1 MFRTPR
7 NEIITK
13 IRQTKEQAILDE
25 ASSPLEN
32 RNSKYWWSTLNSF
45 LSTPNRHIPPIE
57 TNNTIMYEE
66 PDKANAFNDYF
77 AEQKQL

>member
-1 MFRTPR
+1 MFRTLR

-32 RNSKYWWSTLNSF
+32 RN
-45 LSTPNRHIPPIE
+45 
-57 TNNTIMYEE
+57 
-66 PDKANAFNDYF
+66 
-77 AEQKQL
+77 